1 MIGRTC
7 HRRETSILLGMN
19 VAVVGYATEGI
30 VSYQY
35 FTGQGHDVTICD
47 QNPSVDVPEGA
58 RAQLGEGY
66 LENLDRFELIVRSA
80 GIHPKLI
87 LEKNTGVASRITT
100 AVNEFI
106 TNSPTRNIIGVTG
119 TKGKG
124 TTSTLITKMLQASG
138 KHVELGGNIGT
149 PPFTFLST
157 LTQDSWVVLE
167 LSSFQLLDLRRSPH
181 IAVCLLVVPEHLDWH
196 TDIDEYLGAK
206 SRLFEWQN
214 SDDVAIYYAKNER
227 SHQIAQAG
235 AGRKLPYYES
245 PGAWVNGNII
255 TIDGLEI
262 CTTDEVKLLGAHNWQ
277 NICAAITAVWQTGMH
292 DIAAIR
298 SVITTFTGLPH
309 RIEFIREV
317 DGIRYYNDSF
327 ATGLHATIAA
337 INAVPENKIV
347 ILGGYDRMLPLED
360 FAAYAKEHA
369 ESFTQLLLIGA
380 SGPRLAEALR
390 LAGVENYTLDIHS
403 KTMPEIVTSAQKL
416 ARKGDAILLSPGF
429 ASFDMFDNFADRG
442 DRFRQVVQNL

>member
-1 MIGRTC
+1 
-7 HRRETSILLGMN
+7 MN

-30 VSYQY
+30 ASYQY
-35 FTGQGHDVTICD
+35 FTSLGHDVTVCD
-47 QNPSVDVPEGA
+47 QNPNVDLPEGA
-58 RAQLGEGY
+58 QAQLGEGY

-80 GIHPKLI
+80 GIHPELI
-87 LEKNTGVASRITT
+87 LEKNPDVASRITT

-196 TDIDEYLGAK
+196 ADIDEYLGAK

-227 SHQIAQAG
+227 SQQITQAG

-262 CTTDEVKLLGAHNWQ
+262 CTTDEVKLLGKHNWQ
-277 NICAAITAVWQTGMH
+277 NICAAITAVWQAGTH

-298 SVITTFTGLPH
+298 SVITTFTGLEH
-309 RIEFIREV
+309 RLEFVRELAGV
-317 DGIRYYNDSF
+317 QYYDDSF
-327 ATGLHATIAA
+327 GTTPETAIVAMQAFTQPKIA
-337 INAVPENKIV
+337 
-347 ILGGYDRMLPLED
+347 ILGGSDKGADYDEL
-360 FAAYAKEHA
+360 AATVA
-369 ESFTQLLLIGA
+369 STQVRTAILIGDQA
-380 SGPRLAEALR
+380 PRIKQALSA
-390 LAGVENYTLDIHS
+390 AGYTQTIEGCQNMSDI
-403 KTMPEIVTSAQKL
+403 IAAARNAAQP
-416 ARKGDAILLSPGF
+416 GDVVLLSTGC
-429 ASFDMFDNFADRG
+429 ASFGMFQNYKDRG
-442 DRFRQVVQNL
+442 DQFKAAVRALA